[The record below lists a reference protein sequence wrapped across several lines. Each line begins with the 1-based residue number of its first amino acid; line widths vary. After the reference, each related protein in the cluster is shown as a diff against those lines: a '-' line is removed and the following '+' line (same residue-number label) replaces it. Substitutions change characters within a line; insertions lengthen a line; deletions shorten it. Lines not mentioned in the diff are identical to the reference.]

1 MCAFFFLAIQ
11 GFFHFYAYLFI
22 YTFFNNN
29 TLIINI
35 YLQIK
40 PIMFHYIFTV
50 ASRYRQAGYKPQKT
64 TSCFNIHYHYSLS
77 FPF

>member
-11 GFFHFYAYLFI
+11 GFFFTFMHIFFI
-22 YTFFNNN
+22 YTFFNND

-50 ASRYRQAGYKPQKT
+50 ASRYRQAGYKPKK
-64 TSCFNIHYHYSLS
+64 SSL
-77 FPF
+77 